1 MRISNSRR
9 HAQSEVRMRPHK
21 QSDHLIGYPV
31 PDEDRGELI
40 VIGLWLFGAVCAL
53 VTWLRLA

>member
-1 MRISNSRR
+1 
-9 HAQSEVRMRPHK
+9 MRPHK